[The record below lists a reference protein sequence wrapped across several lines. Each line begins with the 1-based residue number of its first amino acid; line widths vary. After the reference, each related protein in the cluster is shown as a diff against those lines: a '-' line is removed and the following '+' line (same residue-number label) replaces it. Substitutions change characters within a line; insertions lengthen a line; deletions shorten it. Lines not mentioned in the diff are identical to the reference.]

1 MISIHIFQIKA
12 NISKLFSTLLWSSN
26 DGGQEGTSAGSLVLT
41 SSADMWR
48 KPWNQCVS
56 KREESWGWLFFF
68 YLSLVFSVRPGLSA
82 GGKATWFLRGTC
94 SCSIVAWFPPMG
106 LPQGTL
112 WKASPAAQVIPQ
124 PRHTFLISSPGS
136 SDNLQRSGQSQG
148 FHAAATR
155 HRQRGRSLLLASKRK
170 C

>member
-1 MISIHIFQIKA
+1 M
-12 NISKLFSTLLWSSN
+12 KLKWWRAGRNLSRLPGPNFLCWYVEEALESVCQ
-26 DGGQEGTSAGSLVLT
+26 QEG
-41 SSADMWR
+41 R
-48 KPWNQCVS
+48 KL
-56 KREESWGWLFFF
+56 RMAFFF

-124 PRHTFLISSPGS
+124 PRRTFLISSPGP